1 MRKKKPPFLALTV
14 LVVLLAIVGFVNYS
28 ATVKPGDD
36 PGHGSLENPVS
47 KEQTAESAKST
58 KEQMKGQIRDMVGMS
73 RPGAS
78 DASQPT
84 NDKPTVVRE
93 KPAKYK
99 PVPSDSTVSGMW
111 YTDESNQK

>member
-14 LVVLLAIVGFVNYS
+14 LVVLLGIVGFANYTWTAKPS
-28 ATVKPGDD
+28 ADAHD
-36 PGHGSLENPVS
+36 HGSLDNPVP
-47 KEQTAESAKST
+47 KEDTKGDEKST

-73 RPGAS
+73 RPGTNDSKQAS
-78 DASQPT
+78 
-84 NDKPTVVRE
+84 NDKPTVVKE

-111 YTDESNQK
+111 YTDES